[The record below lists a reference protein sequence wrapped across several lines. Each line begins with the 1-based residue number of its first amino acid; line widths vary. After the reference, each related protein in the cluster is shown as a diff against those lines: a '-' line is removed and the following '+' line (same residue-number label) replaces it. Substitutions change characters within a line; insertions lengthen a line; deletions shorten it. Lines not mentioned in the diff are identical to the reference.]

1 MKQMKYLLMALMC
14 LISSSVMADDTP
26 IPVEQLPEA
35 AKTFV
40 QTNFKGQKIVYAE
53 KDWNSF
59 ECRLA
64 DGTKIE
70 FTKKGAWKKIDR
82 KAAAVPEAIVPAAI
96 QEYESQFRRLHS
108 HQDRQGALWLR
119 HRAVERYGLEVQL
132 PGRSHRNGRL
142 SDGSSHNKSVQL
154 EFQLDFFYLF
164 LHSAFYIVEFF
175 VTLQQET
182 PQKPYRRRRKRLDQI
197 KTQRY
202 V

>member
-82 KAAAVPEAIVPAAI
+82 KATAVPDAIVPATI
-96 QEYESQFRRLHS
+96 LEYVKANFVGCTVTKIDKERYGYDIELSNDMDLKFNF
-108 HQDRQGALWLR
+108 QGALI
-119 HRAVERYGLEVQL
+119 GM
-132 PGRSHRNGRL
+132 
-142 SDGSSHNKSVQL
+142 D
-154 EFQLDFFYLF
+154 D
-164 LHSAFYIVEFF
+164 
-175 VTLQQET
+175 
-182 PQKPYRRRRKRLDQI
+182 
-197 KTQRY
+197 
-202 V
+202 

>member
-82 KAAAVPEAIVPAAI
+82 KATAVPDAIVPAAI
-96 QEYESQFRRLHS
+96 QEYVKANFVGCTVTKIDKERYGYDIELSNDVDLKFNF
-108 HQDRQGALWLR
+108 QGALI
-119 HRAVERYGLEVQL
+119 GM
-132 PGRSHRNGRL
+132 
-142 SDGSSHNKSVQL
+142 D
-154 EFQLDFFYLF
+154 D
-164 LHSAFYIVEFF
+164 
-175 VTLQQET
+175 
-182 PQKPYRRRRKRLDQI
+182 
-197 KTQRY
+197 
-202 V
+202 